1 MVPPISHKVPRVSWY
16 SGSCRCLP
24 LSSTRLS
31 LSLAGFPKTILLAF
45 SSLVQSMTPRCTH
58 HGLGS
63 FPFARRYSGCFS
75 SPGSLPYVMDW
86 RMDDRGLLCRV
97 SPFGYLRVNGYL
109 LLTAAFRSLSR
120 PSSALSAKAS
130 SLRPYQLNLYS
141 LPTVETVPDS
151 QSAFC
156 RLTICPS
163 DIACGDG
170 TYLLN
175 LFTLSHAADQQVIY
189 CCKTALTDSYN
200 HLYSVTNDGLLL
212 SRIC

>member
-1 MVPPISHKVPRVSWY
+1 
-16 SGSCRCLP
+16 
-24 LSSTRLS
+24 
-31 LSLAGFPKTILLAF
+31 
-45 SSLVQSMTPRCTH
+45 
-58 HGLGS
+58 
-63 FPFARRYSGCFS
+63 
-75 SPGSLPYVMDW
+75 MDW

-141 LPTVETVPDS
+141 LPAVETVPDS
-151 QSAFC
+151 
-156 RLTICPS
+156 
-163 DIACGDG
+163 
-170 TYLLN
+170 
-175 LFTLSHAADQQVIY
+175 HH
-189 CCKTALTDSYN
+189 